1 MKTGVAVRRQVIFVK
16 KISYNKDIY
25 EIIELPFV
33 TKVQLKT
40 NLMKNKWLSD
50 EQKREDIMNNQF
62 TSITINMI
70 LKTTKTDPKVNLES
84 IENTFQNQESI
95 LMVELGFFSF

>member
-16 KISYNKDIY
+16 KISHNKDIY

-50 EQKREDIMNNQF
+50 EQKREDIMNNQL
-62 TSITINMI
+62 TSITSNMI

-84 IENTFQNQESI
+84 IENTFQNHESI

>member
-1 MKTGVAVRRQVIFVK
+1 
-16 KISYNKDIY
+16 
-25 EIIELPFV
+25 
-33 TKVQLKT
+33 
-40 NLMKNKWLSD
+40 
-50 EQKREDIMNNQF
+50 MNNQF

-84 IENTFQNQESI
+84 IENTFQNHESI

>member
-40 NLMKNKWLSD
+40 NLMKNK
-50 EQKREDIMNNQF
+50 
-62 TSITINMI
+62 
-70 LKTTKTDPKVNLES
+70 
-84 IENTFQNQESI
+84 
-95 LMVELGFFSF
+95 